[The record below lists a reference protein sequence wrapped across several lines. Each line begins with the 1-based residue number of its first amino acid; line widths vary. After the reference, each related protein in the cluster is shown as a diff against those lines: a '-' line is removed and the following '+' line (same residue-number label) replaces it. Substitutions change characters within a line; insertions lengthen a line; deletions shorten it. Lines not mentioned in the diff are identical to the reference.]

1 MHPDEMFFELHE
13 LTELISTW
21 SLSKKELTSYELE
34 EAFRLFSKHNLIKV
48 LDPDLKNR
56 KSRIQMLPSLGL
68 CMETA
73 KFQKVAE
80 ELEKEYKIG
89 EK

>member
-1 MHPDEMFFELHE
+1 MD
-13 LTELISTW
+13 
-21 SLSKKELTSYELE
+21 
-34 EAFRLFSKHNLIKV
+34 FRLFIKNNFIMF
-48 LDPDLKNR
+48 LDPYIKNR